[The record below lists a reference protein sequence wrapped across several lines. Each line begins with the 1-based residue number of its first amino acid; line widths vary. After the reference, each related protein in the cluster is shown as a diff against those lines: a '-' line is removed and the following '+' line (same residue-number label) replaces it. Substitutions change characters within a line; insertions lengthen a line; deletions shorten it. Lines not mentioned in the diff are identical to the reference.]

1 MKKNTYIKDLEF
13 FGTQYDGNTILQSKL
28 KKIAK
33 HPSSVMALAIRFEE
47 FNKEHFERSGKRWQ
61 FSKSQDELADLM
73 QLEYSNIIDSLYLL
87 CGCYIIA

>member
-47 FNKEHFERSGKRWQ
+47 FNKETASFLLISSPLSHNFLKISAL
-61 FSKSQDELADLM
+61 S
-73 QLEYSNIIDSLYLL
+73 IISPSLSEFY
-87 CGCYIIA
+87 CI